1 MKKSIFRDLLILLGI
16 FALLWIGFSYLPFF
30 KSSPDTAS
38 VISIANEE
46 KLGKII
52 AKGIEKDPSVK
63 ICSNPVLDSAV
74 GIIKSRLVDSIGLTE
89 YDYHIK
95 VIESSVINAFTIP
108 GGNLYIYSGLIEFC
122 ETPEELAAILA
133 HEMGHAEKRHVVS
146 KLVKHLGITILFSVI
161 GGGDGVMISE
171 IGRTAVSTVFDR
183 GQEKEADDF
192 SFVLME
198 KSKLNPKS
206 MSSFMRRLREKNS
219 SIEKYTDKMEWLM
232 THPNTNS
239 RIKASLEYKTAPG
252 FVPQPFSI
260 DWKRV
265 KESVKTK
272 KQNKNTLLNHPRQPT
287 RNFKPKTFS
296 NSPHHQFQSPSLKN
310 PQTVSHNTEPAL
322 LP

>member
-1 MKKSIFRDLLILLGI
+1 MKKSIFRDLLILLGV
-16 FALLWIGFSYLPFF
+16 FAVLWICFTYLPVF
-30 KSSPDTAS
+30 KTSADVSSALS
-38 VISIANEE
+38 LENEE

-63 ICSNPVLDSAV
+63 MCSNPVLDSAV
-74 GIIKSRLVDSIGLTE
+74 AIIKSRLEANVGLTE

-95 VIESSVINAFTIP
+95 VIESPTINAFTIP
-108 GGNLYIYSGLIEFC
+108 GGNIYVYTGLIEFC
-122 ETPEELAAILA
+122 ETPEELAAVLA

-146 KLVKHLGITILFSVI
+146 KLVKQLGVSLLFSVI

-206 MSSFMRRLREKNS
+206 MSSFMRRLREKYAA
-219 SIEKYTDKMEWLM
+219 IEKYTDNMEWLM

-239 RIKASLEYKTAPG
+239 RIKAALEYKTAPG
-252 FVPQPFSI
+252 FVDVPFSMN
-260 DWKRV
+260 WQRV
-265 KESVKTK
+265 KDSVKTK
-272 KQNKNTLLNHPRQPT
+272 N
-287 RNFKPKTFS
+287 
-296 NSPHHQFQSPSLKN
+296 
-310 PQTVSHNTEPAL
+310 
-322 LP
+322 